1 MKKYF
6 HELPQSEIE
15 NLIADNKT
23 IEYLVEN
30 YKQPDWCCYMEA
42 LSINSGCWSLTDL
55 RKDGFR
61 TKISREHCKEC
72 DYFEDN
78 N

>member
-15 NLIADNKT
+15 NLISENKT

-30 YKQPDWCCYMEA
+30 YKQPDWCCLMEA
-42 LSINSGCWSLTDL
+42 LSMNAGCWSLCDVREGGL
-55 RKDGFR
+55 R
-61 TKISREHCKEC
+61 TKISKDFCKEC